1 MRAHLFCYVLIFG
14 IVMFMKNRGG
24 GQQQPEA
31 QQPAAQAQ
39 PHADGTHPRVEQ
51 LPDSAPAKSPESKK
65 AD

>member
-1 MRAHLFCYVLIFG
+1 
-14 IVMFMKNRGG
+14 MFMKNRGG